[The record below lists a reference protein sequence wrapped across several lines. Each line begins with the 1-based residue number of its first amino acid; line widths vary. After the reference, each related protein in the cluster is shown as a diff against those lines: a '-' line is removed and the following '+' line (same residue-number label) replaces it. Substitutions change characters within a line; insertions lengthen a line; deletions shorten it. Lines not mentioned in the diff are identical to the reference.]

1 MMHFYVKTIRCA
13 SGERLPAL
21 IDRASGL
28 PHFDA
33 TLWVVSA
40 LRSSNVASA
49 TIEQALRSIAIL
61 LSVLRARGID
71 LASRLS
77 ESRFLEAG
85 EIDAIANAAGKHVGS
100 IEVDLAPARSTSAKP
115 RRVSSLEA
123 HRMRND
129 STKRSI
135 SVKAGTTGIRLSYI
149 KQFLDWRLTTE
160 ILKSKKTSSLI

>member
-77 ESRFLEAG
+77 ESRFLEAV
-85 EIDAIANAAGKHVGS
+85 DASDVIGYFSRPRDSIQFESSRMAAS
-100 IEVDLAPARSTSAKP
+100 RASW
-115 RRVSSLEA
+115 
-123 HRMRND
+123 
-129 STKRSI
+129 
-135 SVKAGTTGIRLSYI
+135 
-149 KQFLDWRLTTE
+149 F
-160 ILKSKKTSSLI
+160 SLILDQGIDGFPSLTRTKQLYDHRSDGIGLNRWNGFGGQPLFRRRTQMEISD